1 MADDPIPTEL
11 GDRSGAP
18 TEGADA
24 KPRQWRGTS
33 RAYLLRRLREAGRDD
48 LVEAVEARRIS
59 ARAAAIGLGWLQEH
73 LPPPD
78 PNDAKS
84 KRRAFA
90 MTAAFG
96 GSEPDRLAV
105 LCELSWGAN
114 QTGSVFRDRAA
125 LEQAWEQFGDEILA
139 DYSPGRRP
147 LGWWCVVAPE
157 ELCRDFDHDRE
168 KSLLYERGFL
178 GIDEMRG
185 LEAEWREGFVVAQV
199 RCKTE
204 AERKHFYREIDLPES
219 LRAQWTT
226 ELRQRVRAGRK
237 ARASATGAAP

>member
-11 GDRSGAP
+11 GDHSGAP

-78 PNDAKS
+78 PDDAKS

-90 MTAAFG
+90 MAAAFG

-125 LEQAWEQFGDEILA
+125 LAQAWEQYGDEILA

-147 LGWWCVVAPE
+147 LGWWQVVAPPD
-157 ELCRDFDHDRE
+157 LCRDFDHDRE

-178 GIDEMRG
+178 GIDEMRA
-185 LEAEWREGFVVAQV
+185 LEAEWREEFARAQI
-199 RCKTE
+199 RFRTE
-204 AERKHFYREIDLPES
+204 AERRRFYQSIDLPDS
-219 LRAQWTT
+219 LRRRWNA
-226 ELRQRVRAGRK
+226 ERRQRVK
-237 ARASATGAAP
+237 AAPEKRTGAAP